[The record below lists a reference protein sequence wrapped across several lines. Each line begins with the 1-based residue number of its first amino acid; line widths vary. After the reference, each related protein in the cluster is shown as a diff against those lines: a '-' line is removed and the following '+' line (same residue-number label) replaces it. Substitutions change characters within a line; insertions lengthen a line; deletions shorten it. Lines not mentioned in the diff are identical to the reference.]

1 VRELVVAFQVALALV
16 LIVACGLLLTSYTR
30 LRQTSLGFDPDRL
43 LTFMIRPS
51 EVKYDAAAAP
61 ALLDRVLEEIERIPG
76 VEHAT
81 VDGCAP
87 LSMQCATA
95 SLQIVGRPPATRPPT
110 VLRHYVAPSHFR
122 TLGVPIVRGRGLTP
136 QDRRGRPRV
145 AVVNQAAAEKF
156 WPTEDPIGKRVWFDE
171 APAVGSADESA
182 EIVGIVGNVAYQPL
196 DDNPIQPA
204 FFTPYA
210 QFTYPTRMVL
220 VRTRDEPLEA
230 VPLVAEAVRRADPD
244 LALFDVQTMDSR
256 ARVSW
261 AKHSFQT
268 ALFLV
273 VGSIALFLAVAGV
286 YAVASHMVASRAK
299 EIGLR
304 IALGASALQIAR
316 HATAQTLRLGLAGA
330 AAGIVGSL
338 ILSRVM
344 RATLYETSPFD
355 PAVFAGAVLVL
366 LGALGAATYVPVRRA
381 LRVNPIEV
389 LRGE

>member
-1 VRELVVAFQVALALV
+1 
-16 LIVACGLLLTSYTR
+16 
-30 LRQTSLGFDPDRL
+30 
-43 LTFMIRPS
+43 
-51 EVKYDAAAAP
+51 
-61 ALLDRVLEEIERIPG
+61 
-76 VEHAT
+76 
-81 VDGCAP
+81 
-87 LSMQCATA
+87 
-95 SLQIVGRPPATRPPT
+95 
-110 VLRHYVAPSHFR
+110 
-122 TLGVPIVRGRGLTP
+122 
-136 QDRRGRPRV
+136 
-145 AVVNQAAAEKF
+145 
-156 WPTEDPIGKRVWFDE
+156 
-171 APAVGSADESA
+171 
-182 EIVGIVGNVAYQPL
+182 
-196 DDNPIQPA
+196 
-204 FFTPYA
+204 
-210 QFTYPTRMVL
+210 MVL